1 MTTASGT
8 LGRTDSAGAASAESP
23 ATHSDTTRAGGRA
36 WFTGI
41 WIRPNASE
49 LIALVLL
56 LWMLAMVGWSV
67 QLARWGD
74 LPSIIPTAIMG
85 AAAAFVLSRLR
96 INWIAK
102 LALFALAGTAVIFW
116 QGSIPADGGN
126 VIERAIDAWE
136 RLQLWIDIAIYGGVS
151 GDTVPFALI
160 FMTTTWVVGY
170 SVSALTF
177 KTMSPWVPVI
187 ALGFGLLTNLSHRSG
202 QFEYT
207 FYLFV
212 IGATAQFA
220 HLIAYNRTERWLS
233 LGLSPPRS
241 AKWQSARDGL
251 ALGATIVLIA
261 ALMPFYEISSQT
273 LKERWNAVFLDPFTS
288 MRSTAQRLLAG
299 VPSGKDEVLDAPEPV
314 LPFKGGIELTDE
326 PLFRVRS
333 RFAKMHPGR
342 IYQEYTSQGWVTA
355 PSVRISAPSNARL
368 ESETPYLGTIERELV
383 EIAVQPAGASNLVV
397 PAGGVRSVNLPAS
410 VDILEPIV
418 WDFPLTGPTDSL
430 ERLPADLRE
439 FGYAIRYE
447 LLTIANKIESID
459 GTRYTVEN
467 QPPMDRDTVDRAV
480 GLLHQYDTS
489 IAWEQFT
496 FNMIDSA
503 DGSGVAYIRVVRDAP
518 VEHNAVVLTRQAV
531 ANQQFLVSTS
541 VSVAEG
547 DDLQWANDEY
557 PGYIR
562 DRYLQLP
569 TSIPQR
575 VLDLATRVVSESD
588 AETPWEKALAVKSF
602 LQSQVYS
609 LEIEGPDP
617 FTDALDYFLFET
629 VNEPCPSDNPG
640 CDLSKIKGYSQYF
653 GSAGTVL
660 LRANGVPA
668 RFIAGWSTGEYL
680 PSEGQFLIRDRNRH
694 GWTQVYLPPF
704 GWIDLEVT
712 PGRPA
717 VPRNL
722 RVPTAPIDELPAPV
736 VGSAEFDPDFLAEL
750 AYLDSLALDA
760 NLPSETTRFDIESQ
774 GGSSSFTVPWT
785 LMGAGAAGLLVLFAL
800 WMAWRWDL
808 RGQDDAVRAYTQ
820 WTRVAMLLGYRRPRH
835 MSAREYG
842 EALGSVAEHTP
853 RAARLIVDH
862 YEACIYG
869 GNASVVSGRQ
879 RVSGGDDRDQDEV
892 AEDEPADEV
901 ADLRAAWRT
910 AATALFKHRVRRI
923 FGSAEELRLAD

>member
-8 LGRTDSAGAASAESP
+8 LGRTDRLDTASEAVSGQRD
-23 ATHSDTTRAGGRA
+23 STREVAPA
-36 WFTGI
+36 WFKGI
-41 WIRPNASE
+41 WIKPNASE
-49 LIALVLL
+49 LIALALL

-74 LPSIIPTAIMG
+74 LPSIIPTAIIG
-85 AAAAFVLSRLR
+85 ATVAFVLSRLKV
-96 INWIAK
+96 NWVAK
-102 LALFALAGTAVIFW
+102 LVLFALLGTAVVFW

-126 VIERAIDAWE
+126 PIARSFDAWE

-160 FMTTTWVVGY
+160 FMTTTWIVGY

-220 HLIAYNRTERWLS
+220 HLIAYNRTDRWLS
-233 LGLSPPRS
+233 LGLKPPRS

-273 LKERWNAVFLDPFTS
+273 LKERWNALFLDPFVS

-299 VPSGKDEVLDAPEPV
+299 VPSGKDEVLDAPDPV

-342 IYQEYTSQGWVTA
+342 IYQEYTSQGWITS
-355 PSVRISAPSNARL
+355 PTVRIAAPANARL
-368 ESETPYLGTIERELV
+368 ESESPYLGALERELV

-397 PAGGVRSVNLPAS
+397 PAGGVRSVNLPAA
-410 VDILEPIV
+410 VDILEPVV
-418 WDFPLTGPTDSL
+418 WDFPLTGSTDSL
-430 ERLPADLRE
+430 ERLPDDLRE

-467 QPPMDRDTVDRAV
+467 QPPMDRATVDRAV

-503 DGSGVAYIRVVRDAP
+503 DGTGVAYIRVVRDAP
-518 VEHNAVVLTRQAV
+518 VEHNAVVLRSQAI
-531 ANQQFLVSTS
+531 ANQQYLVSTS
-541 VSVAEG
+541 VSVAES

-575 VLDLATRVVSESD
+575 VLDLAARVVIESD
-588 AETPWEKALAVKSF
+588 AETPWQKAQAVKSF

-609 LEIEGPDP
+609 LEIVGPSP
-617 FTDALDYFLFET
+617 FTDGLDYFLFET
-629 VNEPCPSDNPG
+629 RNEPCPSDSPR
-640 CDLSKIKGYSQYF
+640 CDVSKIKGYSQYF
-653 GSAGTVL
+653 GSAATVL

-722 RVPTAPIDELPAPV
+722 RVPTAPIDQIPAPV
-736 VGSAEFDPDFLAEL
+736 TGSAEFDPDFMAEL

-760 NLPSETTRFDIESQ
+760 DLPSETSRFDVDSQ
-774 GGSSSFTVPWT
+774 GTAQSFSIQWM

-842 EALGSVAEHTP
+842 RLLGSVAEHTP
-853 RAARLIVDH
+853 RAAELIVDR
-862 YEACIYG
+862 YEAQVYG
-869 GNASVVSGRQ
+869 GGAPDSAVHQRGRREDSSDQ
-879 RVSGGDDRDQDEV
+879 NEVTEDATVGD
-892 AEDEPADEV
+892 V
-901 ADLRAAWRT
+901 ADLRTAWRT
-910 AATALFKHRVRRI
+910 AAAALFRHRVRRL
-923 FGSAEELRLAD
+923 FRSAQELHISD